1 MKLKF
6 TKLYK
11 IDFDA
16 KPKPRNVIILMDGT
30 WNDET
35 GKDDSQVVTNIVK
48 MYRLLAEDSEKQIS
62 RYFRGIGNDED
73 NSLLS
78 RIVQG
83 AFGAGEKQI
92 RDDAYST
99 ICKNYRPGDRIFIF
113 GFSRGAACARML
125 ASDLN
130 KKGIPEEIIITTEPY
145 SNQRSKHIEY
155 RFVSYEG
162 KGKHHPVDV
171 EFLGVWDTVFAFGI
185 PVKFLGIP
193 FHKYDLFKDKT
204 ISSNIKRAVHLV
216 AIDETR
222 DPFQPT
228 LMNYKP
234 NVVHEVWF
242 PGVHTD
248 LGGGYAEDKLGRI
261 TLNYMLEQLDGHCKD
276 LYPLPIQYNNEVRKS
291 LTELSNHDYIFH
303 FHGLGSKK
311 SVREIQVLKD
321 DKKDKVLKPFIHRSF
336 DQIQNSAEVFSLQE
350 KKKLFR
356 KPENKNYRFIYIPP
370 NVKALNDRFDNVD

>member
-6 TKLYK
+6 KKTYK

-16 KPKPRNVIILMDGT
+16 KPNPRNVIILIDGT

-73 NSLLS
+73 NKLLS
-78 RIVQG
+78 RITQG
-83 AFGAGEKQI
+83 AFGAGEKRI

-130 KKGIPEEIIITTEPY
+130 KKGIPEEITITTEPY
-145 SNQRSKHIEY
+145 SNQQSKHIEY
-155 RFVSYEG
+155 RFVSYEE
-162 KGKHHPVDV
+162 KGERHSVDV

-204 ISSNIKRAVHLV
+204 IASNIKRAVHLV

-228 LMNYKP
+228 LMNHKP
-234 NVVHEVWF
+234 GVVHEVWF

-248 LGGGYAEDKLGRI
+248 VGGGYAEDELGRI
-261 TLNYMLEQLDGHCKD
+261 TLNYMLEQLDKHCKEHC
-276 LYPLPIQYNNEVRKS
+276 PQPIQYKNEVRTS
-291 LTELSNHDYIFH
+291 LTELTNQDYIFH
-303 FHGLGSKK
+303 FHGLGLKK
-311 SVREIQVLKD
+311 SVREIQVLKNGE
-321 DKKDKVLKPFIHRSF
+321 KDEVLRPLIHRSF
-336 DQIQNSAEVFSLQE
+336 EQIQNSAEVFSYQE
-350 KKKLFR
+350 KKKWFR
-356 KPENKNYRFIYIPP
+356 KPEFKTYRFIYIPP
-370 NVKALNDRFDNVD
+370 NVKALNYQFDIVD